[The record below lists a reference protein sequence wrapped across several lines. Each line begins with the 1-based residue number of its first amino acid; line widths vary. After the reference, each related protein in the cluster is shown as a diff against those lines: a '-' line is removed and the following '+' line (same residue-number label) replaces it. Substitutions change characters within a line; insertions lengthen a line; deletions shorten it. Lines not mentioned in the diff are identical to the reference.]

1 MICVRL
7 GRSVFGVGGQDN
19 CRKQCISMHTKNLKA
34 VKPNDHTGPEIVEC
48 SLWTI
53 CTVSHIW
60 IVMNSLLMLWSQF
73 LATSQ
78 TEMLSLNHDCKKKGK
93 SNGKFQLAHLAEF
106 FKCLQW
112 RYSDFNGDYIPA
124 ILIKCI
130 QDSQIK
136 NFLTNFLNLNLVTF
150 NWKIMTFYFKFF

>member
-1 MICVRL
+1 MCQIGQVRF
-7 GRSVFGVGGQDN
+7 GRRWTRWLS
-19 CRKQCISMHTKNLKA
+19 KA
-34 VKPNDHTGPEIVEC
+34 VHFNAYKESQGSEAKRSQGPEIVAC

-78 TEMLSLNHDCKKKGK
+78 TEMLSLNHDCKKNGK
-93 SNGKFQLAHLAEF
+93 SNWKFQLAHLAEF

-112 RYSDFNGDYIPA
+112 RYVVV
-124 ILIKCI
+124 ILMEII
-130 QDSQIK
+130 YLQ
-136 NFLTNFLNLNLVTF
+136 FWLNVYRILKL
-150 NWKIMTFYFKFF
+150 KIF